1 MRTDGEIARSK
12 ESSCVLLKKGNY
24 CQLDTYF
31 NSMSTGKWKKYTNV
45 ENLLVDVSIKGRGVI
60 RVCFLERVDIKQVL
74 WESEWSGNGELK
86 ELPDVY
92 KRQLFTQ
99 EKNQKRMLWYFGN
112 MVLSSFAL
120 IMGTSDNAYPVSYTH
135 LGVYKRQPAE

>member
-1 MRTDGEIARSK
+1 MEKFAFQSMTWPENEEENLLYMRTDGEIARSK

-60 RVCFLERVDIKQVL
+60 RVCIFRTR
-74 WESEWSGNGELK
+74 G
-86 ELPDVY
+86 Y
-92 KRQLFTQ
+92 KA
-99 EKNQKRMLWYFGN
+99 G
-112 MVLSSFAL
+112 S
-120 IMGTSDNAYPVSYTH
+120 
-135 LGVYKRQPAE
+135 LGK